1 MINLALAKMIS
12 KSPHGD
18 LTLRFE
24 GEEFTFNH
32 EKPINLPTKYAS
44 VALGGSSLEITF
56 EEKDRDYLLN
66 LEGAGL
72 RNIRAVLGMLSAS
85 SEELTI
91 KLLGKKKSIKP
102 KKTVKKTS

>member
-1 MINLALAKMIS
+1 MIS

-91 KLLGKKKSIKP
+91 KIIAKKKTRKQN
-102 KKTVKKTS
+102 KTVKKTS

>member
-1 MINLALAKMIS
+1 MINLALAKMLS

-24 GEEFTFNH
+24 GEDFTFNY

-44 VALGGSSLEITF
+44 IAYGGSSLDISF
-56 EEKDRDYLLN
+56 EEKDRDFLLN

-72 RNIRAVLGMLSAS
+72 RNIRSVLGMLDAS

-91 KLLGKKKSIKP
+91 KLLGRKKTIKP
-102 KKTVKKTS
+102 KKTVKKDS